1 MQYTVI
7 LQTTLH
13 NTRPSVFFDLLLS
26 NKPKLQ
32 ITYCSLEKKVNQRI
46 CFVHIEMVKMGTFS
60 CSKEVSVW
68 ISSLLSTDSTETELI
83 YSKFKNTIFFGSI
96 TIFYYSTFFPHILIM
111 DLIATLIAAVIPKC
125 CIKTKTDI
133 PIGLLLKVQRWD
145 VQQSSGACDI
155 PALV

>member
-13 NTRPSVFFDLLLS
+13 STRPSVFFDLLLS
-26 NKPKLQ
+26 IKPKLQ

-96 TIFYYSTFFPHILIM
+96 TIFYYSTFFPPHPYNGSYCNPHCSCHPKMLHQNKNRHPYW
-111 DLIATLIAAVIPKC
+111 IAAEGSEMGCAAK
-125 CIKTKTDI
+125 
-133 PIGLLLKVQRWD
+133 QR
-145 VQQSSGACDI
+145 C
-155 PALV
+155 L